1 MFSILETYDT
11 LGDHMKKGLILLLI
25 FFLNLSLV
33 KASEY
38 SVKNYIVYNP
48 DTKQILEGKQI
59 HQVQSIA
66 SISKIMTAIIAIEN
80 CPLEKIITLND
91 SILKAYGSAVYIHI
105 GDQISM
111 QDLLYA
117 LLLRSG
123 NDAALAIAN
132 EVGQG
137 DNEKFVEMMN
147 KKATELKMEHT
158 HFSNPSGL
166 DEEDDGNLSCVYD
179 MAILMGYCINNPI
192 FCEIIHTQNYK
203 REDHKGSW
211 QNKNKLLSLYE
222 NCLGGKTGYTKKA
235 KRTLINAAIKDGIR
249 LICVTFNC
257 GDDFYLQKNLFEKN
271 FALYKPILI
280 FNEGTHILNHYQFE
294 LDQPLI
300 YPALKEEPINVSYE
314 IKNQQIYLKVNQNVL
329 TVANYE
335 YLQTPILNEILFYFK
350 VMLHE

>member
-1 MFSILETYDT
+1 
-11 LGDHMKKGLILLLI
+11 MKKGLILLLI

-59 HQVQSIA
+59 HQVQSVA

-80 CPLEKIITLND
+80 CSLEKIITLND

-137 DNEKFVEMMN
+137 DNEK
-147 KKATELKMEHT
+147 L
-158 HFSNPSGL
+158 
-166 DEEDDGNLSCVYD
+166 
-179 MAILMGYCINNPI
+179 
-192 FCEIIHTQNYK
+192 
-203 REDHKGSW
+203 
-211 QNKNKLLSLYE
+211 
-222 NCLGGKTGYTKKA
+222 
-235 KRTLINAAIKDGIR
+235 
-249 LICVTFNC
+249 
-257 GDDFYLQKNLFEKN
+257 
-271 FALYKPILI
+271 
-280 FNEGTHILNHYQFE
+280 
-294 LDQPLI
+294 
-300 YPALKEEPINVSYE
+300 
-314 IKNQQIYLKVNQNVL
+314 
-329 TVANYE
+329 
-335 YLQTPILNEILFYFK
+335 
-350 VMLHE
+350 